1 MYDLSFSVSF
11 KKATDDDLVI
21 EGEEMMPNFEF
32 FFTDFFWQI
41 LEVQL
46 LDKRGY
52 LTICLS
58 LAAKDGKLF
67 LRKPEGI
74 REWYHTLKV
83 IRSP

>member
-1 MYDLSFSVSF
+1 
-11 KKATDDDLVI
+11 
-21 EGEEMMPNFEF
+21 MMPNFEF
-32 FFTDFFWQI
+32 FCLYTIGTIYLVLFIFHQQNFFWQI

>member
-1 MYDLSFSVSF
+1 
-11 KKATDDDLVI
+11 
-21 EGEEMMPNFEF
+21 MMPNFEF
-32 FFTDFFWQI
+32 FFVCCSIFHQRIFFWQI

-74 REWYHTLKV
+74 REWYHALKV

>member
-1 MYDLSFSVSF
+1 
-11 KKATDDDLVI
+11 
-21 EGEEMMPNFEF
+21 MMPNFEF
-32 FFTDFFWQI
+32 FCLYTIGIYLVLFIFHQRNFFWQI